1 MNKANLQKELKEKV
15 KPGKPSDLK
24 KEKQKSTQNPISPS
38 PISITNLFIPVLSA
52 RLFGQVRSR

>member
-38 PISITNLFIPVLSA
+38 PISIDRELQEKIKKLERKLASK
-52 RLFGQVRSR
+52 